1 MNAATTEALKPW
13 GALAFDTL
21 TAQANA
27 TKAVLALMSK
37 GSAGAEDYAAIGKS
51 AVAHGLG
58 TAAKATRLAD
68 SQISAWKDA
77 QPQAVA
83 PIPGM
88 QEGFK
93 AVSALAIK
101 SAETLEGLAKS
112 SWLKA

>member
-13 GALAFDTL
+13 GTLAFDSM
-21 TAQANA
+21 TAHANA

-37 GSAGAEDYAAIGKS
+37 GSAGVEDYAAIGKS
-51 AVAHGLG
+51 AVAQGLN

-68 SQISAWKDA
+68 SQISAWKEA
-77 QPQAVA
+77 QPQPAT

-101 SAETLEGLAKS
+101 SAETLESLAKS